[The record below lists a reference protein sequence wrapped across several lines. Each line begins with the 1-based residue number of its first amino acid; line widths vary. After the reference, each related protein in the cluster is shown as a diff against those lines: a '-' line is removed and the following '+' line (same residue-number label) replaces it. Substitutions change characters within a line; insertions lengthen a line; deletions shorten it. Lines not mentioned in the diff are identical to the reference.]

1 MAATQKLTNI
11 EAQSSKFFD
20 IKDIGTFM
28 HNLMNVILIVASIST
43 LFYLVWG
50 GIEFIF
56 SGSNADRTK
65 TAKEKLTQGFIGLA
79 IVAVTWVLWRLII
92 YFLGITDSASG
103 PFQVEVPSP

>member
-1 MAATQKLTNI
+1 MAKLTNI
-11 EAQSSKFFD
+11 DTQASQFFD
-20 IKDIGTFM
+20 IKDIGAFM
-28 HNLMNVILIVASIST
+28 HNLMNVILIIASIST

-56 SGSNADRTK
+56 SGSNTDRTK
-65 TAKEKLTQGFIGLA
+65 TAKDKLTQGFTGLA

-103 PFQVEVPSP
+103 TFQVEVPSP